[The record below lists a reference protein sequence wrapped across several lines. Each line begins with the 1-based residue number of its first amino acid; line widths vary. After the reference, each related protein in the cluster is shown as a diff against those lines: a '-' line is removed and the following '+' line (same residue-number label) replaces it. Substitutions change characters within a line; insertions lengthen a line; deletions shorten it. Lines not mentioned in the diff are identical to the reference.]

1 MRTVYRPWITYLL
14 LGLFLAA
21 QVPFLLADAEWLR
34 AGLLTAGAV
43 LFLTLGAIRTRR
55 RLQSRAKHPSQ

>member
-1 MRTVYRPWITYLL
+1 MRTTSGLWITYLL

-21 QVPFLLADAEWLR
+21 QVPFLVADAEWLR

-43 LFLTLGAIRTRR
+43 LCLTLGVVRTRR
-55 RLQSRAKHPSQ
+55 RLHDRGEHAGQ